1 MCLGTVNSSLDLP
14 EEEWDN
20 TVRTNLTGS
29 WLVSKHVGMRMRDG
43 KRGGSII
50 NITSIASLNRG
61 QLPGGAAYAASKT
74 GLGAITRVISLTCF
88 KLIIIYLANKG
99 EFFKLNNIYIS
110 WKCSKMFIVIRLCC
124 LLILFLILVIFLSFV
139 SLFLDKH
146 KEYEFFFCLEKTEF
160 IKRFKYDINIDYGQY
175 MVFKGIHKLCRKRR

>member
-1 MCLGTVNSSLDLP
+1 MRQVGIPFLYRSSQTLIFLIFVINITHFVCPSCLLTFVKVMRCRCIYPCLLCLGTVNSSLDLP

-61 QLPGGAAYAASKT
+61 QLPGGAAYVASKT
-74 GLGAITRVISLTCF
+74 GLGAITRVITLTCF

-99 EFFKLNNIYIS
+99 EFFKFNIYIS
-110 WKCSKMFIVIRLCC
+110 
-124 LLILFLILVIFLSFV
+124 
-139 SLFLDKH
+139 
-146 KEYEFFFCLEKTEF
+146 
-160 IKRFKYDINIDYGQY
+160 
-175 MVFKGIHKLCRKRR
+175 